1 MSSSNTENGTTSQK
15 FKFVKASEING
26 QTMIGE
32 RTIQDGIYAIQ
43 TAINEE
49 YVLDVNQASKSNCAN
64 IQLFRNVEEGEWKD
78 PSVTEAKG
86 TFKWYLLVIAAG
98 FLVGTV
104 ANFNYLGGI
113 DGIMAMLS
121 QMFEVVWWKTDFVG
135 LLGMIFLPVLAIL
148 CLFLAF
154 KKEKKHYLESE

>member
-1 MSSSNTENGTTSQK
+1 MENNRDNDQENRNIFDRMG
-15 FKFVKASEING
+15 G
-26 QTMIGE
+26 H
-32 RTIQDGIYAIQ
+32 RTGM
-43 TAINEE
+43 
-49 YVLDVNQASKSNCAN
+49 
-64 IQLFRNVEEGEWKD
+64 LFRNVEEGEWKD

-135 LLGMIFLPVLAIL
+135 LLGMIFLPALAVL

-154 KKEKKHYLESE
+154 KKKKTHSVESE

>member
-1 MSSSNTENGTTSQK
+1 MGNNR
-15 FKFVKASEING
+15 NND
-26 QTMIGE
+26 
-32 RTIQDGIYAIQ
+32 QDAR
-43 TAINEE
+43 
-49 YVLDVNQASKSNCAN
+49 N
-64 IQLFRNVEEGEWKD
+64 IFDRMGGHRGGMLFRNVEEGEWKD
-78 PSVTEAKG
+78 PSVIEAKG

-98 FLVGTV
+98 FMVGTV

-135 LLGMIFLPVLAIL
+135 LLGMIFLPALAIL

-154 KKEKKHYLESE
+154 KKGKRHYVESE